1 MTGVTTK
8 LLSMLS
14 LGLLAASALAEPTNK
29 WRIEFNGS
37 SRSAGEI
44 IFEVTPLGTEPIV
57 VSIEIPDK
65 TSENAVAKLVVKEL
79 KSQLSADLFN
89 IERDDWEDVL
99 IKKRRGAADF
109 ELKLVFSNVEHLRI
123 NTEHD

>member
-1 MTGVTTK
+1 MAKATTK
-8 LLSMLS
+8 LFSALVLS
-14 LGLLAASALAEPTNK
+14 LLAAAALAEPTDK
-29 WRIEFNGS
+29 WRIEFDGS

-44 IFEVTPLGTEPIV
+44 VFELTPLGAEPIV
-57 VSIEIPDK
+57 VSIEVPDK

-79 KSQLSADLFN
+79 KAQLSADLFSV
-89 IERDDWEDVL
+89 ERDDWEDVL

-109 ELKLVFSNVEHLRI
+109 ELKLVSSNVEHLGI